1 MISPTRRVP
10 AAKQPRAAALS
21 NSSKLLDLLSAIEL
35 RDRRVARAVFGLSW
49 KQLDEDAAPATPERL
64 RVLVHMLEALELT
77 GDESVL
83 DIGTGAGYRAA
94 LLGKLAGRVLSIEQ
108 SPTVAAAAR
117 GLLERMGIQN
127 VEIVVG
133 DGSLGWRTAA
143 PYDAILMGCA
153 SPDVPHQLI
162 DQLTE
167 GGRLVIPV
175 GGNQGQLIERLRR
188 RSVAVESSTVAPCS
202 VRPLAFRG
210 ERRSSVPWVEV
221 PGS

>member
-1 MISPTRRVP
+1 MLNRPSRARNAGDAAP
-10 AAKQPRAAALS
+10 AHAGKV
-21 NSSKLLDLLSAIEL
+21 LDLLDDVEL
-35 RDRRVARAVFGLSW
+35 RDRRVARAVFELQW
-49 KQLDEDAAPATPERL
+49 KHLEASAAPATPERV
-64 RVLVHMLEALELT
+64 RVLVRMLEALELT
-77 GDESVL
+77 GNESVL

-94 LLGKLAGRVLSIEQ
+94 LLGKLADRVLSIEQ
-108 SPTVAAAAR
+108 APAVAAGAR
-117 GLLERMGIQN
+117 ALLERLGVSN
-127 VEIVVG
+127 VEVIEG
-133 DGSLGWRTAA
+133 DGSLGWRKGA

-162 DQLTE
+162 DQLAE

-175 GGNQGQLIERLRR
+175 GNSQGQLLERLQR

>member
-1 MISPTRRVP
+1 MFNR
-10 AAKQPRAAALS
+10 PRPVRQAS
-21 NSSKLLDLLSAIEL
+21 NDAPLGHAGKMLDLLSAIEL
-35 RDRRVARAVFGLSW
+35 RDRRVARAMFGLPW
-49 KQLDEDAAPATPERL
+49 KHLDESTAPATPERL
-64 RVLVHMLEALELT
+64 RVLVRMLEALELT
-77 GDESVL
+77 GNESVL

-108 SPTVAAAAR
+108 FPAVAGGAR
-117 GLLERMGIQN
+117 ALLERMSVQN
-127 VEIVVG
+127 VEVIVG
-133 DGSLGWRTAA
+133 DGSLGWRKGA

-153 SPDVPHQLI
+153 SPDVPNELI

-175 GGNQGQLIERLRR
+175 GDSQGQLIERLRR

-210 ERRSSVPWVEV
+210 ERRPSVPWVEV

>member
-1 MISPTRRVP
+1 MISRPRSVP
-10 AAKQPRAAALS
+10 AKPSRAAPLS
-21 NSSKLLDLLSAIEL
+21 ESSKMLDLLSAVEL
-35 RDRRVARAVFGLSW
+35 RDRRVARAVFGLPW
-49 KQLDEDAAPATPERL
+49 KQLDENAAPATPERV
-64 RVLVHMLEALELT
+64 RVLVRMLEALELT
-77 GDESVL
+77 GGESVL

-108 SPTVAAAAR
+108 SPNVAAAAR

-127 VEIVVG
+127 VEVVEG
-133 DGSLGWRTAA
+133 DGSLGWRKAA

-153 SPDVPHQLI
+153 SPDVPHELI

-175 GGNQGQLIERLRR
+175 GDSQGQLIERLRR
-188 RSVAVESSTVAPCS
+188 HSVAVESSTVAPCS

-210 ERRSSVPWVEV
+210 ERRSSVPWVEI
-221 PGS
+221 PDN